1 VVRPDIGERA
11 LRRHARLLAALVLS
25 LPFAAMAAPLGNN
38 LSDEAC
44 DAAARE
50 DIAPEPGLP
59 PDLKIRCSDRE
70 TGMVVFSRF
79 YAGDRK
85 GDDLRAALIAQYKG
99 SRAFKLL
106 QQRMICR
113 DGTWFGEGLG
123 LHAIPCNLKDGGW
136 PHLIVI
142 NGANNLLSIADGP
155 PSNWPVLQSATTGK
169 PVERPKFELAEELK
183 SIWGGPVV
191 LATANDLARFRQL
204 LRDGRSANSVRK
216 FKSAEDLIRQA
227 LDIQTKLLGENDVAI
242 ADTLMDLAINVSNQ
256 GRSEEAQALFRR
268 AEPIIQRSPNDVD
281 RARFTTYMGLEAANR
296 GDFATAL
303 QFARAATE
311 AWRKILAG
319 NSAFAQFQGGGGGK
333 TVEKGELAMALNL
346 EARMNL
352 RNDNVVGASAA
363 ATEALLILDQT
374 EDLPKWWKSDVLLTL
389 GEVTVAQGRLSA
401 AEAYLNGALAARKQ
415 IFGDGL
421 QTIAV
426 LTQLGRAYQQEGM
439 NTSAVISFREAFKAA
454 RGLPQTS
461 DVFNAEELM
470 PFAASIVD
478 FAGTLTDDTAK
489 QGLFAEAFDAFQMV
503 RSSVL
508 EKTIA
513 QAAAKLATSDPEIAA
528 LIEQTQTAQRERDLA
543 KIELSH
549 EQSLG
554 DDERSAK
561 VEAALQQRIAE
572 GEKRV
577 AELTKSLNT
586 RFPDYSNLATPKP
599 LELTELRKRLGDREG
614 LVSFLLGRN
623 RSFVQLVRRT
633 GIWIAPVPE
642 SATSI
647 KDTVKALRRA
657 LEIQGGSINEFDLE
671 ASHELYKNLFRG
683 IEPHMDGLD
692 HLIVVPNGALASLPF
707 GLLVT
712 QRPAGTDYTKAQWL
726 TQRIS
731 ISHVPSLHAFYT
743 LRATRTVVAPPKPLL
758 AFGDPVLK
766 GAAAAKKGEE
776 NSLAKAGQACR
787 PEGPMDRQ
795 TLLDLAPLPET
806 AQELKTVSSI
816 LRAGEDSVFMRDRAT
831 ENNLRGL
838 KLDQYRVLYF
848 ATHGLLPGELKCQ
861 AAPGLVLT
869 PPAEQS
875 KDKEADGLLE
885 AGEIANLRV
894 NADLVVLSACNTAGG
909 GGKFGGEA
917 LSGLAEAFFHAGARS
932 MIVSHWQ
939 VPSAAT
945 AQLMSG
951 TFAFLG
957 PQLATG
963 SSPALRD
970 SQMKLIAN
978 KTTAHPFF
986 WAAFVVVGDGLAAST
1001 PADGSVAASTETTP
1015 AGDPA
1020 AKSGKDKS
1028 EPARRPSK
1036 TREKQT

>member
-1 VVRPDIGERA
+1 MNKVLTYIVVLATA
-11 LRRHARLLAALVLS
+11 LATAA
-25 LPFAAMAAPLGNN
+25 ATAAPLGNN
-38 LSDEAC
+38 LSDEVCEAL
-44 DAAARE
+44 ARD
-50 DIAPEPGLP
+50 DIATEPGLP
-59 PDLKIRCSDRE
+59 PDLKIRCGERDAGS
-70 TGMVVFSRF
+70 VVFSRF
-79 YAGDRK
+79 FAGDRK
-85 GDDLRAALIAQYKG
+85 GEALRAALLNQYKG
-99 SRAFKLL
+99 SRAYKLL
-106 QQRMICR
+106 GQRMTCR
-113 DGTWFGEGLG
+113 DGSWFDEGLG
-123 LHAIPCNLKDGGW
+123 LHAVPCNLKDGGW
-136 PHLIVI
+136 PHLVVI
-142 NGANNLLSIADGP
+142 NGANGLLGVADGP
-155 PSNWPVLQSATTGK
+155 PSNWPVLRTALTGK
-169 PVERPKFELAEELK
+169 PVDKPKFELADELK
-183 SIWGGPVV
+183 TVWGGPVV
-191 LATANDLARFRQL
+191 LATAADLARFRQL

-216 FKSAEDLIRQA
+216 FRDAENLIRQA

-256 GRSEEAQALFRR
+256 GRAEEAQALFRR

-281 RARFTTYMGLEAANR
+281 RARLTTYLGLEAANR
-296 GDFATAL
+296 GDFVTAL
-303 QFARAATE
+303 QYARSATE
-311 AWRKILAG
+311 AWRKMVAG
-319 NSAFAQFQGGGGGK
+319 VNPFAQFQGGGGDK
-333 TVEKGELAMALNL
+333 KVEKGELAVSLNL
-346 EARMNL
+346 EARMAL

-389 GEVTVAQGRLSA
+389 GEVSVAQGRLSA
-401 AEAYLNGALAARKQ
+401 AETYLNGALAARKQ
-415 IFGDGL
+415 IFGEGL

-426 LTQLGRAYQQEGM
+426 LTQLGRTYQLEGM
-439 NTSAVISFREAFKAA
+439 NTSAIISFRDAFKAA
-454 RGLPQTS
+454 RTLPQTN

-470 PFAASIVD
+470 PFAAAVTDYS
-478 FAGTLTDDTAK
+478 ATLDDATAR
-489 QGLFAEAFDAFQMV
+489 QGLYSEAFDAFQMV

-513 QAAAKLATSDPEIAA
+513 QAAAKLATNDPDIAA
-528 LIEQTQTAQRERDLA
+528 LIERAQTAQRERDVA
-543 KIELSH
+543 KIELAH
-549 EQSLG
+549 EQSLP
-554 DDERSAK
+554 DAERSAK
-561 VEAALQQRIAE
+561 VEGELQQRIAE
-572 GEKRV
+572 TEKQV
-577 AELTKSLNT
+577 AALGKELNE
-586 RFPDYSNLATPKP
+586 RFPDYANLATPKA

-614 LVSFLLGRN
+614 LVSFLLGR
-623 RSFVQLVRRT
+623 RQSFVQLVRRT
-633 GIWIAPVPE
+633 GIWIARVPE
-642 SATSI
+642 SESSI
-647 KDTVKALRRA
+647 RDTVKGLRRA

-671 ASHELYKNLFRG
+671 AAHELYKNLFKG
-683 IEPHMDGLD
+683 IEANMDGLD
-692 HLIVVPNGALASLPF
+692 HLIVVPSGALASLPF

-712 QRPAGTDYTKAQWL
+712 QKPSGNDYTRAQWL

-743 LRATRTVVAPPKPLL
+743 LRATRTVVAPPRPLL
-758 AFGDPVLK
+758 AFGDPVLR
-766 GAAAAKKGEE
+766 GTSAKKGEE

-806 AQELKTVSSI
+806 AQELKTVSTI
-816 LRAGEDSVFMRDRAT
+816 LRSGEDSVFMREKAT
-831 ENNLRGL
+831 ETNLRQL

-869 PPAEQS
+869 PPGEQS
-875 KDKEADGLLE
+875 KDKESDGLLE
-885 AGEIANLRV
+885 ASEVANLRI

-951 TFAFLG
+951 TFAYLG
-957 PQLATG
+957 PQLSTG

-1001 PADGSVAASTETTP
+1001 PAEGSAPAVETATPKAESAAE
-1015 AGDPA
+1015 
-1020 AKSGKDKS
+1020 SGGGKLPRKL
-1028 EPARRPSK
+1028 AK
-1036 TREKQT
+1036 TREKPT